1 MSDAPPARDALFE
14 NAARLKADV
23 ADAARLSG
31 RKPENITIVAATKT
45 VPPERINLLPECGI
59 FNMGENRVQE
69 LLEKYDY
76 IDKERLTLHF
86 IGKLQTN
93 KVKYI
98 VDKVDM
104 IHSVDSEKLA
114 EEISRRCEKIGKVMK
129 VLIEVNIGRE
139 QSKSGVFPEDVLP
152 LAKSMLDM
160 PGLELCGLMAI
171 PPKIDYI
178 SVNDP
183 NFAVKSECNT
193 SFPNY
198 FQNVKQLA
206 LDISSKLDHNSNVHS
221 GIMRILSMGMSG
233 DYREAILN
241 GADVIRPGRYLFG
254 ERQ

>member
-1 MSDAPPARDALFE
+1 MGNDNAVRDVLFE
-14 NAARLKADV
+14 NAERLLRDV
-23 ADAARLSG
+23 EDAAILSG
-31 RKPENITIVAATKT
+31 RRASDITVVAATKT

-59 FNMGENRVQE
+59 YNIGENRVQE
-69 LLEKYDY
+69 LLEKYEFLDR
-76 IDKERLTLHF
+76 ERLTLHF

-98 VDKVDM
+98 ADKVDM
-104 IHSVDSEKLA
+104 IHSVESERLA
-114 EEISRRCEKIGKVMK
+114 EEISKRCEKIGKVMK

-139 QSKSGVFPEDVLP
+139 PSKSGVMPEDVLP
-152 LAKSMLDM
+152 LARSIADM
-160 PGLELCGLMAI
+160 PGIELCGLMAI
-171 PPKIDYI
+171 PPKIDYL

-183 NFAVKSECNT
+183 NFEVKSEGNN

-206 LDISSKLDHNSNVHS
+206 LDISSKIDHNSIMHS
-221 GIMRILSMGMSG
+221 SIMRILSMGMSG

-241 GADVIRPGRYLFG
+241 GADVIRPGRILFG